1 MRCGVRAVLRI
12 LSCALGFGVVLGD
25 TLVLDCIW
33 GFGVGLGGALCFGLY
48 LGFRC
53 GNWEVLWVLGYVL
66 DDYICWW
73 VALFSGLLHW
83 FWEVLCVLVFWK
95 VDFGRRVEN

>member
-53 GNWEVLWVLGYVL
+53 GNWEVLCVL
-66 DDYICWW
+66 DCIWDFAVGIGRCFVHWCCGR
-73 VALFSGLLHW
+73 LKSG
-83 FWEVLCVLVFWK
+83 
-95 VDFGRRVEN
+95 

>member
-33 GFGVGLGGALCFGLY
+33 DFGVGIRRCFVCWIVFGISASDLGGTLCIV
-48 LGFRC
+48 
-53 GNWEVLWVLGYVL
+53 VLERLK
-66 DDYICWW
+66 
-73 VALFSGLLHW
+73 S
-83 FWEVLCVLVFWK
+83 
-95 VDFGRRVEN
+95 

>member
-33 GFGVGLGGALCFGLY
+33 GFGVGLEGALCFGLY

-53 GNWEVLWVLGYVL
+53 GNWEVLCVL
-66 DDYICWW
+66 DCIWDFAVGIGRCF
-73 VALFSGLLHW
+73 VHW
-83 FWEVLCVLVFWK
+83 CC
-95 VDFGRRVEN
+95 GRLKS